1 MQSILNQWSC
11 NRCHEA
17 HDRDQKYNKTR
28 NLGVARV
35 GADRTDCHWPKR
47 SSKVDDFYVL
57 WKAEIFFWEFYAKIK
72 HFWCKIVTC
81 FKMHLVNKG
90 RPPPPLESANCSIQ
104 CVVFTF
110 PGLRRAE
117 KIMLN
122 NYPRSYRS
130 ICIIWKTDESSVDQ
144 LVRSWRRHCC
154 RQIVCCN
161 QCTDENSHYAAI
173 TRTSAGT

>member
-81 FKMHLVNKG
+81 FKMHLVNRGGG
-90 RPPPPLESANCSIQ
+90 RPPPSLLPSPPLNPPLINSNLCLILHCLAQYIRDGQTC
-104 CVVFTF
+104 
-110 PGLRRAE
+110 RR
-117 KIMLN
+117 
-122 NYPRSYRS
+122 
-130 ICIIWKTDESSVDQ
+130 TDEWRQS
-144 LVRSWRRHCC
+144 RSTKGRPK
-154 RQIVCCN
+154 
-161 QCTDENSHYAAI
+161 A
-173 TRTSAGT
+173 